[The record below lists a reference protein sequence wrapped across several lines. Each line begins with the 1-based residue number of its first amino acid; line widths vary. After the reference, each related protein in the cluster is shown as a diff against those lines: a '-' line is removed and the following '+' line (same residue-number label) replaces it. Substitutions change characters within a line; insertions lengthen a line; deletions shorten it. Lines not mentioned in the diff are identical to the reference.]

1 MRTRA
6 LISAVL
12 LTLALGAGLASAQLP
27 AQTPDR
33 AITDGSAQHHL
44 DEARAKW
51 KAQAPRSYR
60 FELRRQ
66 CFCPPQTSVTVIVRG
81 GRIAEAPKEVKSVA
95 TVPRLFRD
103 IQRAIDAKVVDLNVS
118 YAKRG
123 VPRSLYVDR
132 SKNVIDEETGY
143 TIKRFTSLKQRAG

>member
-95 TVPRLFRD
+95 TVPRLFRE

-118 YAKRG
+118 YARRG
-123 VPRSLYVDR
+123 VPKSLYIDR
-132 SKNVIDEETGY
+132 SQFIADEESGY
-143 TIKRFTSLKQRAG
+143 TVKRFTPLKQRAG